1 MAHRPRSLWNS
12 DLPSLSSSTSSPSK
26 TKSGSFSS
34 SAAISGNQPIS
45 ELPRLDLDTLLAYLA
60 PEGTKKFRQMPEADK
75 LVLARILKERKR

>member
-26 TKSGSFSS
+26 TKSGSFS
-34 SAAISGNQPIS
+34 S